1 MIGASWNDKNVPR
14 EEDHRRDLTFIG
26 QKKSMS
32 SRHAFNHLFGARL
45 VAVKLINPGY
55 WLNLFYH

>member
-26 QKKSMS
+26 QKKACHQDM
-32 SRHAFNHLFGARL
+32 L
-45 VAVKLINPGY
+45 LIIY
-55 WLNLFYH
+55 LELD